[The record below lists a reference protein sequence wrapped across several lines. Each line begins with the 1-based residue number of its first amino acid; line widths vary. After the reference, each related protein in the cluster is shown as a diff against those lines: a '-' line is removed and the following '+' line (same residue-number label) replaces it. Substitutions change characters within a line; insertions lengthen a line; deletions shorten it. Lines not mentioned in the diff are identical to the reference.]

1 MKLLII
7 DDHPLVR
14 RGLVSM
20 LSNDNCMYEIKE
32 AGCMREAIDILTK

>member
-14 RGLVSM
+14 SGLVSM
-20 LSNDNCMYEIKE
+20 LSNENSLYEVKE
-32 AGCMREAIDILTK
+32 AGNMKEA